1 MSEARKGC
9 RLKLIQG
16 QSVLNITGNKKRR
29 RLTGDNQIASKRR
42 NSLPDLTNLDN
53 IEDSEDKN
61 ISKITETM
69 LSIQVELNAMNML
82 AEIKKMEERLSEK
95 ITSNKEKE
103 ISELEERLNNN
114 IRCTIDS
121 SIKDALQVMQT
132 SLCTAVQNNPTVKS
146 HSAELQG
153 LKEENLRLNQ
163 KVQQLTVEQNRMKR
177 QMTKIETKGLDQC
190 LIIRGVPE

>member
-1 MSEARKGC
+1 MSEARKGR

-29 RLTGDNQIASKRR
+29 QLTGDNQIVSKRR
-42 NSLPDLTNLDN
+42 NSLPDLTDLDN
-53 IEDSEDKN
+53 IEDSQDKN

-69 LSIQVELNAMNML
+69 SSIQVESNAMNML
-82 AEIKKMEERLSEK
+82 EIKKMDERLSEK
-95 ITSNKEKE
+95 ITSNKDKE

-114 IRCTIDS
+114 IRCTIDN

-132 SLCTAVQNNPTVKS
+132 LLCTAVQNNPTVKT

-153 LKEENLRLNQ
+153 LKEENL
-163 KVQQLTVEQNRMKR
+163 
-177 QMTKIETKGLDQC
+177 
-190 LIIRGVPE
+190 

>member
-1 MSEARKGC
+1 MSEARKGR

-29 RLTGDNQIASKRR
+29 QLTGDNQIVSKRR
-42 NSLPDLTNLDN
+42 NSLPDLTNFDN
-53 IEDSEDKN
+53 TEDSQDKN

-69 LSIQVELNAMNML
+69 SSIQVESNAMNML

-114 IRCTIDS
+114 I
-121 SIKDALQVMQT
+121 
-132 SLCTAVQNNPTVKS
+132 
-146 HSAELQG
+146 
-153 LKEENLRLNQ
+153 
-163 KVQQLTVEQNRMKR
+163 
-177 QMTKIETKGLDQC
+177 
-190 LIIRGVPE
+190 